1 MDMNADHMQTL
12 GVLAQVTHLSSCHAK
27 EMFGKY
33 DLKPGQAGILFV
45 LNQEGELSQRE
56 LSKKMNLTPPTIT
69 SVIQKME
76 KLEYIRRKPDEKDQ
90 RILRLCVTEKGKAFI
105 DDICRVGKQIEEM
118 VFRGMSM
125 EETLLLKRL
134 LVQVRDNLMEG
145 QDPSVLRPP
154 M

>member
-56 LSKKMNLTPPTIT
+56 LDRK
-69 SVIQKME
+69 SV
-76 KLEYIRRKPDEKDQ
+76 
-90 RILRLCVTEKGKAFI
+90 V
-105 DDICRVGKQIEEM
+105 
-118 VFRGMSM
+118 
-125 EETLLLKRL
+125 
-134 LVQVRDNLMEG
+134 
-145 QDPSVLRPP
+145 
-154 M
+154 